1 MRETQALSV
10 TLARSL
16 LTTFARF
23 DLTPDDRA
31 TLELIRADIDTL
43 VRLTP
48 LDVPEADITM
58 AATLRDLVAETQVIA
73 RKYA

>member
-1 MRETQALSV
+1 MRDAQALSV

-16 LTTFARF
+16 LATFTRF

-31 TLELIRADIDTL
+31 TLELIRGDIDAL

-48 LDVPEADITM
+48 PNVPEAEVAM
-58 AATLRDLVAETQVIA
+58 VATLRDLVVEAQTIA